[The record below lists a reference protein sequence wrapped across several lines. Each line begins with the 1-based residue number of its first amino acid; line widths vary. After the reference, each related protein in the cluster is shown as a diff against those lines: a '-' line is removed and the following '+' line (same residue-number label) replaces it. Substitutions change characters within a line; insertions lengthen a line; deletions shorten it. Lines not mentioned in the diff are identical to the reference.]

1 MAKFKKGDYKKH
13 YNLYS
18 ICGIIGDILFY
29 PIIIITLICVFA
41 IFAEKDQHKVPS
53 FLGFSMVSISSGSMT
68 KAGFQKDDV
77 VFLKK
82 TNVNS
87 LRAGDIIC
95 FYYANSGVSKGSL
108 TKIQT
113 YNIGS
118 HKVTYDFDAE
128 TFNEL
133 RSKPRT
139 MQLKSIDQVSKYT
152 DIYFHRIIGIYMA
165 DDGTIFY
172 QTEGDTN
179 YYTTGPDALLIAESL
194 VVGKY
199 VYTPEFLRSVFH
211 YVQTS
216 TGMLVVIVLPLG
228 ILMLFMLFSIIEQIS
243 KINLENKVLR
253 REIRYDDPESIKA
266 NIGIDM
272 EPSDKAKF
280 FATSEEEERNG
291 VANFLWGHLSRNKK
305 EVLKY
310 QNIMN
315 ALTYLDDDP
324 NKYWLYFLN
333 EAKNSKRQKK
343 LLHKAWKE
351 WIQEEKIKQ
360 AALKLKKKKKKEMGE
375 VIDGKKAPSRPQRE
389 EDE

>member
-1 MAKFKKGDYKKH
+1 MAKFKKDDYKKH

-41 IFAEKDQHKVPS
+41 IFAEKDKHKVPS

-68 KAGFQKDDV
+68 KAGFNKDDV
-77 VFLKK
+77 VFLRK
-82 TNVNS
+82 VS
-87 LRAGDIIC
+87 PDGLRAGDIIS
-95 FYYANSGVSKGSL
+95 FYYASSGVSKGSL

-118 HKVTYDFDAE
+118 HKVTYEFDSK
-128 TFNEL
+128 TFSEL
-133 RSKPRT
+133 RGKERT
-139 MQLKSIDQVSKYT
+139 MKLKTIDQVSKYT
-152 DIYFHRIIGIYMA
+152 DIYFHRIIGVYMA
-165 DDGTIFY
+165 QDGSIFY
-172 QTEGDTN
+172 ETEGDTN
-179 YYTTGPDALLIAESL
+179 YYTTGPDSLLIAESL

-199 VYTPEFLRSVFH
+199 MYTPEFLRGIFQF
-211 YVQTS
+211 VQTS
-216 TGMLVVIVLPLG
+216 TGMLLVIVLPLG

-291 VANFLWGHLSRNKK
+291 VANFLWGHLSKSKK
-305 EVLKY
+305 EVMNY
-310 QNIMN
+310 QGIMQ
-315 ALTYLDDDP
+315 ALTYLDEDP

-333 EAKNSKRQKK
+333 QAKNSKRQKK

-360 AALKLKKKKKKEMGE
+360 ATLKLRKKKKREMGE
-375 VIDGKKAPSRPQRE
+375 VIDGKKAPNRPQRE